1 MRRTSGSVR
10 KPLFTGVLV
19 VGLTVVALGLYL
31 FQPWKLWTDEKVDE
45 ALPTAAPSEKPG
57 GPPEL
62 ETPGDSAGPGKA
74 GKSARPTTLASGEF
88 ITHEHETTGSAKI
101 VELRDGSRV
110 LRLQDLN
117 TSNGPDLKVWITDAK
132 VKPGTAGWHVFDD
145 GAHLSLGDLK
155 GNKGNQNYTLPG
167 GADLDEYSSVT
178 IWCDRFDVSF
188 GAAELSRA

>member
-1 MRRTSGSVR
+1 MSGTSSWLR

-19 VGLTVVALGLYL
+19 VGLAAVAVGLYL

-45 ALPTAAPSEKPG
+45 ALPGAAAAEKAG
-57 GPPEL
+57 GPPE
-62 ETPGDSAGPGKA
+62 EPDG
-74 GKSARPTTLASGEF
+74 PTTLASGEF
-88 ITHEHETTGSAKI
+88 ITHEHETTGSAKVI
-101 VELRDGSRV
+101 QLQDGSRV

-117 TSNGPDLKVWITDAK
+117 TSNGPALKVWITDAK

-145 GAHLSLGDLK
+145 GAHLSLGGLK
-155 GNKGNQNYTLPG
+155 GNQGSQNYRLPA

-188 GAAELSRA
+188 GAAGLSRA